1 MEVDNQIPITIGTYA
16 KCILSADKPD
26 EIPSYAW
33 TCFVY
38 VKGHPFCDLSVIF
51 DKVEFT
57 LHKSFP
63 NVCIF
68 NCRG

>member
-16 KCILSADKPD
+16 KCIRSTDKPD
-26 EIPSYAW
+26 DIPFYVW
-33 TCFVY
+33 TCFVF
-38 VKGHPFCDLSVIF
+38 VTGRPFCDLSVIIE
-51 DKVEFT
+51 KVEFT

-68 NCRG
+68 HLRD